1 MEMEINT
8 LANGR
13 VNLLGEHLDYNGG
26 FVMPLQINRS
36 VKVLLEENNDTDEI
50 IINSK
55 QYKEQIRI
63 TKDLQKQN
71 GWPDFIIGSCKIIAS
86 RYNIQI
92 SKIIFNIDSDLP
104 IGIGLSSSAAITVS
118 TLRALIKKYSIEVT
132 DEELVDLALQVERDF
147 VKVGGGIMDQ
157 FTSIYGKLD
166 SILFLNTLN
175 KEYELIPLMPDYKF
189 AIIDSGESRILSNSN
204 FNQKKNLCEV
214 AAKKLNVNYL
224 CEIKELNKDIQKQL
238 TNDELQIAKHVIL
251 ENLRVEKGKSLLL
264 QNDYESFGRL
274 MTESHLSLKN
284 NYEVSTVNLDKL
296 VNLANTFGALGS
308 KLTGAGFGGA
318 IVTLI
323 KKDLVHDLKE
333 YIIKNYSNA
342 KFL

>member
-1 MEMEINT
+1 MEKEINT

-26 FVMPLQINRS
+26 FVMPLLINRS
-36 VKVLLEENNDTDEI
+36 VKVLLEKNNKSDEI

-55 QYKEQIRI
+55 QYKEQIKV
-63 TKDLQKQN
+63 TQDLQKQN
-71 GWPDFIIGSCKIIAS
+71 NWSDFVIGSCKIIAN
-86 RYNIQI
+86 RYNIKI
-92 SKIIFNIDSDLP
+92 SKIIFNIDSNLP
-104 IGIGLSSSAAITVS
+104 IGIGLSSSAATTVS
-118 TLRALIKKYSIEVT
+118 TLRALIIKYSIEVT
-132 DEELVDLALQVERDF
+132 DEELVDLALQVEKDF

-175 KEYELIPLMPDYKF
+175 KEYELISLLPDYKF
-189 AIIDSGESRILSNSN
+189 VIIDSGESRILSNSN
-204 FNQKKNLCEV
+204 FNQKKILCEV

-224 CEIKELNKDIQKQL
+224 CEIKELNKEIQKQL

-251 ENLRVEKGKSLLL
+251 ENLRVEKGKCLLL
-264 QNDYESFGRL
+264 QNDYDSFGRL

-296 VNLANTFGALGS
+296 VDLANTFGALGS

-323 KKDLVHDLKE
+323 KKDLVHDLKK
-333 YIIKNYSNA
+333 YIIKHYSNA

>member
-1 MEMEINT
+1 MKKEINT

-26 FVMPLQINRS
+26 SVLPLQINRS
-36 VKVLLEENNDTDEI
+36 IKVLLEDNNTNEI
-50 IINSK
+50 VINSV
-55 QYKEQIRI
+55 QYKEQIII
-63 TKDLQKQN
+63 TPDFQKQD
-71 GWPDFIIGSCKIIAS
+71 GWSDFVIGSCKIIAN
-86 RYNIQI
+86 RYNIKI
-92 SKIIFNIDSDLP
+92 SKIIFNIDSNLP

-118 TLRALIKKYSIEVT
+118 TLRALIKKYNIKVT

-147 VKVGGGIMDQ
+147 VKVDGGIMDQ

-175 KEYELIPLMPDYKF
+175 KEYELIPLLPDYKF
-189 AIIDSGESRILSNSN
+189 IIIDSGESRILSNSN
-204 FNQKKNLCEV
+204 FNQKKSLCEIV
-214 AAKKLNVNYL
+214 EKKLNVNYL
-224 CEIKELNKDIQKQL
+224 CEIKELNNEIQKKL
-238 TNDELQIAKHVIL
+238 TDDELQIAKHVIL
-251 ENLRVEKGKSLLL
+251 ENLRVEKGKSFLL
-264 QNDYESFGRL
+264 QKDYESFGRL

-284 NYEVSTVNLDKL
+284 NYEVSTINLDKL
-296 VNLANTFGALGS
+296 VDLANTFGALGS

-323 KKDLVHDLKE
+323 KKDLVHDLKR
-333 YIIKNYSNA
+333 YIIKYYSKA

>member
-1 MEMEINT
+1 MKTEINT
-8 LANGR
+8 EANGR

-26 FVMPLQINRS
+26 SVLPLQINRS
-36 VKVLLEENNDTDEI
+36 IKVLLEDNNTNEIVINSRQYREQI
-50 IINSK
+50 II
-55 QYKEQIRI
+55 
-63 TKDLQKQN
+63 TPDFQKQD
-71 GWPDFIIGSCKIIAS
+71 GWSDFVIGSCKIIANH
-86 RYNIQI
+86 YNIKI
-92 SKIIFNIDSDLP
+92 SKIIFNIDSNLP

-118 TLRALIKKYSIEVT
+118 TLRALIKKYNIEVT

-175 KEYELIPLMPDYKF
+175 KEYELIPLLPDYKF
-189 AIIDSGESRILSNSN
+189 IIIDSGESRILSNSN
-204 FNQKKNLCEV
+204 FNQKKSLCEV
-214 AAKKLNVNYL
+214 VAKKLNVNYL
-224 CEIKELNKDIQKQL
+224 CEIKELNNEIQKQL
-238 TNDELQIAKHVIL
+238 TDDELRIAKHVIL
-251 ENLRVEKGKSLLL
+251 ENLRVEKGKSFLL
-264 QNDYESFGRL
+264 QNDYDSFGKL

-284 NYEVSTVNLDKL
+284 NYEVSTINLDKL
-296 VNLANTFGALGS
+296 VDLANTFGALGS

-323 KKDLVHDLKE
+323 KKDLVHDLKK
-333 YIIKNYSNA
+333 YIIKYYSNA

>member
-1 MEMEINT
+1 MKKEINT

-26 FVMPLQINRS
+26 SVLPLQINRS
-36 VKVLLEENNDTDEI
+36 IKVLLEDNNTNEI
-50 IINSK
+50 VINSR
-55 QYKEQIRI
+55 QYKEQIII
-63 TKDLQKQN
+63 TQDFQKQD
-71 GWPDFIIGSCKIIAS
+71 GWSDFVIGSCKIIAN
-86 RYNIQI
+86 RYNIKI
-92 SKIIFNIDSDLP
+92 SKIIFNIDSNLP

-118 TLRALIKKYSIEVT
+118 TLRALIKKYNIEVT

-175 KEYELIPLMPDYKF
+175 KEYELIPLLPDYKF
-189 AIIDSGESRILSNSN
+189 IIIDSGESRILSNSN
-204 FNQKKNLCEV
+204 FNQKKSLCEV
-214 AAKKLNVNYL
+214 VAKKLNVNYL
-224 CEIKELNKDIQKQL
+224 CEIKELNNETQKKL
-238 TNDELQIAKHVIL
+238 TDDELQIAKHVIL
-251 ENLRVEKGKSLLL
+251 ENLRVERGKSCLL
-264 QNDYESFGRL
+264 QNDYESFGKL

-284 NYEVSTVNLDKL
+284 NYEVSTINLDKL
-296 VNLANTFGALGS
+296 VDLSNTFGALGS

-323 KKDLVHDLKE
+323 KKDLVDDLKK
-333 YIIKNYSNA
+333 YIIKHYSNA

>member
-1 MEMEINT
+1 MKKEINT

-26 FVMPLQINRS
+26 SVLPLQINRS
-36 VKVLLEENNDTDEI
+36 IKVLLEDNNNTNEI
-50 IINSK
+50 VINSR
-55 QYKEQIRI
+55 QYKEQIII
-63 TKDLQKQN
+63 TPDFQKQD
-71 GWPDFIIGSCKIIAS
+71 GWSDFVIGSCKIIAN
-86 RYNIQI
+86 RYNIKI
-92 SKIIFNIDSDLP
+92 SKIIFNIDSNLP

-118 TLRALIKKYSIEVT
+118 TLRALIKKYNIEVT

-175 KEYELIPLMPDYKF
+175 KEYELIPLLPDYKF
-189 AIIDSGESRILSNSN
+189 IIIDSGESRILSNSN
-204 FNQKKNLCEV
+204 FNQKKSLCEV
-214 AAKKLNVNYL
+214 VAKKLNVNYL
-224 CEIKELNKDIQKQL
+224 CEIKELNNEIQKQL
-238 TNDELQIAKHVIL
+238 TDDELQIAKHVIL
-251 ENLRVEKGKSLLL
+251 ENLRVEKGKSFLL
-264 QNDYESFGRL
+264 QNDYDSFGKL

-284 NYEVSTVNLDKL
+284 NYEVSTINLDKL
-296 VNLANTFGALGS
+296 VDLANTFGALGS

-323 KKDLVHDLKE
+323 KKDLVHDLKK
-333 YIIKNYSNA
+333 YIIKYYSNA